1 MGEIMHT
8 ERTTLIGG
16 NKKFLEMVQRIQL
29 LSLCDATVLITGETG
44 TGKDLF
50 ARAVHYQSART
61 SKPFVPVNCAALP
74 DHLVENELF
83 GHSKG
88 AFTDAGLDH
97 KGLLAEADGGTLFLD
112 EINSLSLLA
121 QGKLLRFLQDRE
133 YRPLG
138 SNKSRTSDVRII
150 AASNTDLKELVGQK
164 LFRADLYHRLNIL
177 SLHVPAL
184 RDRLE
189 DIPTLTQH
197 FLALYGRQY
206 GRGDIV
212 CYGAALQK
220 LLAYHWPG
228 NVRELQ
234 GVLQRA
240 VILTNSPTLQ
250 SEDIDLPVAH
260 VPAISED
267 GGFQEAKAEAIERFE
282 RAYLTEM
289 LAKHNGNVSQA
300 AKDAKTERRSLQRL
314 LRKYGLDRCQFQQS
328 V

>member
-1 MGEIMHT
+1 MQREHT
-8 ERTTLIGG
+8 KLIGA
-16 NKKFLEMVQRIQL
+16 NKTFVAMVDRIQP
-29 LSLCDATVLITGETG
+29 LSSCDATVLITGETG

-50 ARAVHYQSART
+50 ARAVHYQSIRK
-61 SKPFVPVNCAALP
+61 SRPFVPVNCAALP

-121 QGKLLRFLQDRE
+121 QGKLLRFLQNRE

-138 SNKSRTSDVRII
+138 AIKNRTSDVRII
-150 AASNTDLKELVGQK
+150 AATNTDLKDLVSQK

-184 RDRLE
+184 RDRPE
-189 DIPTLTQH
+189 DIPLLTQH
-197 FLALYGRQY
+197 FLTLYGHQY
-206 GRGDIV
+206 GRGEIA
-212 CYGAALQK
+212 CLGKPMQT
-220 LLAYHWPG
+220 LLTYHWPG

-240 VILTNSPTLQ
+240 VILTNSTSLKL
-250 SEDIDLPVAH
+250 EDIDLPVAQE
-260 VPAISED
+260 PATAEA
-267 GGFQEAKAEAIERFE
+267 GGFQAAKDAAIERFE
-282 RAYLTEM
+282 RAYLTEI

-300 AKDAKTERRSLQRL
+300 AKAAKTERRSLQRL
-314 LRKYGLDRCQFQQS
+314 LKKLGMDRCEFQQS
-328 V
+328 A

>member
-1 MGEIMHT
+1 MQT
-8 ERTTLIGG
+8 ERTTLIGS
-16 NKKFLEMVQRIQL
+16 NKKFLEMVGRIPL

-50 ARAVHYQSART
+50 ARAVHYQSARK

-150 AASNTDLKELVGQK
+150 AATNTDLKELVGQK

-206 GRGDIV
+206 GRGDLV
-212 CYGAALQK
+212 CYGEALQK
-220 LLAYHWPG
+220 LLTYHWPG

-240 VILTNSPTLQ
+240 VILTSSQILQ

-260 VPAISED
+260 APAMSED

-282 RAYLTEM
+282 RAYLMEI

-328 V
+328 A